1 MSLYGMMRTG
11 ASGMAAQANRLA
23 TVADNIANMNTTGY
37 KRASTEFASMI
48 LESGEG
54 SYVSG
59 SVRTD
64 VRYAISAEGT
74 LSYTTSSTDLAVDGQ
89 GFFLVGGSAGEVYLT
104 RSGSFVKDGS
114 GRLVNAAGFYLM
126 GYPLADGNPTVVANG
141 YSGLEVINIGD
152 LAMQANASTE
162 GRFYVNLPY
171 AADIVPAAD
180 LPSENNASGTTTYTG
195 KTSLV
200 AYDNVG
206 NEIILDVYSTK
217 TSANE
222 WEVAVYNRADAA
234 SGGGFPYA
242 SGPLATETL
251 TFDALGKVTGATT
264 SLSIP
269 IPNGETL
276 ELDMSQSSHLP
287 ETYSY
292 QEADINGNAPSDVE
306 RIEVGNDGTVYAV
319 FRNSA
324 RVATHKIPL
333 ATVTSP
339 DNLQPLPGNIYAPSA
354 DSGDVRVGFAGE
366 GGLGAIASGA
376 LEQSTVDLASEL
388 TAMIESQR
396 NYTANSKVFQ
406 TGADLMDVLVN
417 LKR

>member
-74 LSYTTSSTDLAVDGQ
+74 HAYTTSATDLAVDGQ
-89 GFFLVGGSAGEVYLT
+89 GFFLVGGSGGQVYLT
-104 RSGSFVKDGS
+104 RAGSFVPDGQ
-114 GRLVNAAGFYLM
+114 GRLVNAAGYYLM
-126 GYPLADGNPTVVANG
+126 GYPLTDGGPAVVANG
-141 YSGLEVINIGD
+141 YAGLEVLNIGS

-171 AADIVPAAD
+171 NADVITAD
-180 LPSENNASGTTTYTG
+180 LPSGNDPDAVFTAM
-195 KTSLV
+195 TSLV
-200 AYDNVG
+200 SYDDVG
-206 NEIILDVYSTK
+206 NEVILDVYSTK
-217 TSANE
+217 TGATT
-222 WEVAVYNRADAA
+222 WEVAVYDRATAA
-234 SGGGFPYA
+234 PGGGFPYS
-242 SGPLATETL
+242 SGPLETETL
-251 TFDALGKVTGATT
+251 TFDSMGKLTGTT
-264 SLSIP
+264 SLSIA
-269 IPNGETL
+269 IPNGQTL
-276 ELDMSQSSHLP
+276 TLDMSQSTHLP
-287 ETYSY
+287 GSYSY
-292 QEADINGNAPSDVE
+292 SEADINGNAPSDVE
-306 RIEVGNDGTVYAV
+306 RIEFAADGTLYAV

-339 DNLQPLPGNIYAPSA
+339 DNLQSLPGNVYAPSA
-354 DSGDVRVGFAGE
+354 NSGDVRVGFAGE
-366 GGLGAIASGA
+366 GGLGDIASGA

>member
-48 LESGEG
+48 LESGQG

-74 LSYTTSSTDLAVDGQ
+74 HSYTTSATDLAIDGQ
-89 GFFLVGGSAGEVYLT
+89 GFFLVGGGSDQVYLT
-104 RSGSFVKDGS
+104 RSGSFVKDGN
-114 GRLVNAAGFYLM
+114 GRLVNAAGFHLM
-126 GYPLADGNPTVVANG
+126 GYPLTNGAPPVVANG
-141 YSGLEVINIGD
+141 YAGLEVINIGD

-171 AADIVPAAD
+171 NAEVVAAA
-180 LPSENNASGTTTYTG
+180 LPSSNDPNAVFTAM
-195 KTSLV
+195 TSLV
-200 AYDNVG
+200 SYDNVG
-206 NEIILDVYSTK
+206 NEVILDVYSTK
-217 TSANE
+217 TGPMT
-222 WEVAVYNRADAA
+222 WEISVYDRATAA
-234 SGGGFPYA
+234 AGGGFPYS
-242 SGPLATETL
+242 SGPLETETL
-251 TFDALGKVTGATT
+251 TFDGMGRLTGGAT
-264 SLSIP
+264 SLSIA
-269 IPNGETL
+269 IPNGQTL
-276 ELDMSQSSHLP
+276 TLDMSQSTHLP
-287 ETYSY
+287 GPYSY
-292 QEADINGNAPSDVE
+292 SEAVIDGNAPSDVE
-306 RIEVGNDGTVYAV
+306 RIEFGSDGTLYAV

-324 RVATHKIPL
+324 RIATHRIPL

-339 DNLQPLPGNIYAPSA
+339 DNLQTLPGNVYAPSA

-366 GGLGAIASGA
+366 GGLGDIASGA

>member
-74 LSYTTSSTDLAVDGQ
+74 HSYTTSATDLAIDGQ
-89 GFFLVGGSAGEVYLT
+89 GFFLVGGSGGQVYLT
-104 RSGSFVKDGS
+104 RAGSFVPDGQ
-114 GRLVNAAGFYLM
+114 GRLVNAAGYYLM
-126 GYPLADGNPTVVANG
+126 GYPLTDGGPTDVANG
-141 YSGLEVINIGD
+141 YAALQVINIGE

-171 AADIVPAAD
+171 NADVVTAD
-180 LPSENNASGTTTYTG
+180 LPSSNDPAAVFTAM
-195 KTSLV
+195 TSLV
-200 AYDNVG
+200 SYDNVG

-217 TSANE
+217 TGPTT
-222 WEVAVYNRADAA
+222 WEIAVYDRATAA
-234 SGGGFPYA
+234 AGGGFPYS
-242 SGPLATETL
+242 SGPLETETL
-251 TFDALGKVTGATT
+251 TFDAMGKLTGGTT

-269 IPNGETL
+269 IPNGQTL
-276 ELDMSQSSHLP
+276 TLDMSQSTHLP
-287 ETYSY
+287 GSYSY
-292 QEADINGNAPSDVE
+292 SVADINGNAPSDVE
-306 RIEVGNDGTVYAV
+306 RIEFASDGTLYAV

-339 DNLQPLPGNIYAPSA
+339 DNLQSLPGNVYAPSA
-354 DSGDVRVGFAGE
+354 NSGDVRVGFAGD
-366 GGLGAIASGA
+366 GGLGNIASGA